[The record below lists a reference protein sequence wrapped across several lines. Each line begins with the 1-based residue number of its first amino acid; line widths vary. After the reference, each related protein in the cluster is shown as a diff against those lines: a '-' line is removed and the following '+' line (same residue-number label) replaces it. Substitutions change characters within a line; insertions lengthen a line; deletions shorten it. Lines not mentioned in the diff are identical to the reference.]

1 MPQAEERLPKL
12 TRLWPSAEPCF
23 SNYIHNESDESGD
36 TNSQYDPISMPL
48 WQDETPSTRN
58 HHDGQTPIG
67 AVKVPISRD
76 LDEKVLVDKKVFA
89 RSSAT
94 PGAYEL

>member
-1 MPQAEERLPKL
+1 LAIGGAL
-12 TRLWPSAEPCF
+12 F
-23 SNYIHNESDESGD
+23 SNHIHNESDESGE
-36 TNSQYDPISMPL
+36 TNSQYDPISMAV

-58 HHDGQTPIG
+58 DHDGQTPIG
-67 AVKVPISRD
+67 AARASISRQ
-76 LDEKVLVDKKVFA
+76 LDEKVLVDKNVFA

>member
-23 SNYIHNESDESGD
+23 SNYIHDESDESGD
-36 TNSQYDPISMPL
+36 TNSQYDPISMAV
-48 WQDETPSTRN
+48 WQDETPSARN
-58 HHDGQTPIG
+58 DHDGQTPIG
-67 AVKVPISRD
+67 AARAPISRQ
-76 LDEKVLVDKKVFA
+76 LDEKVFVDKNVFA